1 MPERQGSALHT
12 ARQVLI
18 PLPSGKQVPLG
29 ACFLLLRRRKGSNP
43 FTAAIKKE
51 LIFSSFLFVY
61 NAKVG

>member
-1 MPERQGSALHT
+1 MFEAGLCKGST
-12 ARQVLI
+12 PDSDSV
-18 PLPSGKQVPLG
+18 
-29 ACFLLLRRRKGSNP
+29 CKGSNP